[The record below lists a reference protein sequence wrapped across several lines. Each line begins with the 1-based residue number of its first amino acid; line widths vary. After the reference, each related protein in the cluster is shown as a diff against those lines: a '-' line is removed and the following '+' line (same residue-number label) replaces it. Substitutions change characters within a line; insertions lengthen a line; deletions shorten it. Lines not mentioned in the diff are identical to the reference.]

1 MKKILFFLMIGALVM
16 GCEETIV
23 LDLDQTEPVVV
34 IEGLI
39 TNQEV
44 RQFVKVSKTRGFYD
58 EQATSPVEGASV
70 WVRDDQG
77 NEYAFEE
84 TQPGYYES
92 VEVFAGV
99 IGRTYFMEVND
110 GEKRY
115 EASEMMYSVTT
126 VDSLA
131 FRPAEDIDSTDVE
144 RNRRL
149 EVLVYLNEPQ
159 DEDNYYLAK
168 FFRNGEHLNDDGTT
182 VFYFNDDVLNGN
194 IHDFPLPEYFA
205 EGDLAR
211 AELYSISAQAFR
223 FFADLEK
230 ALNND
235 GGLFSGIPANASTNI
250 EGGAIGYFQVSAVEA
265 RELVIE

>member
-1 MKKILFFLMIGALVM
+1 MKKIMFVLFAVTLLL

-44 RQFVKVSKTRGFYD
+44 RQYVKLSKTTDFYAP
-58 EQATSPVEGASV
+58 QAAVPLEGATV
-70 WVRDDQG
+70 WITD
-77 NEYAFEE
+77 NEGHEYPFQESR
-84 TQPGYYES
+84 PGFYES

-99 IGRTYFMEVND
+99 IGRTYYMQVDD
-110 GEKRY
+110 GGKRFQ
-115 EASEMMYSVTT
+115 ASEKMYSVTT

-131 FRPAEDIDSTDVE
+131 FRPAEDLDSTDVE
-144 RNRRL
+144 ESRNL

-168 FFRNGEHLNDDGTT
+168 FYRNGEHLNDDGTT
-182 VFYFNDDVLNGN
+182 VFYFNDDVLNGR
-194 IHDFPLPEYFA
+194 IQDFPLPDYFA
-205 EGDLAR
+205 VGDSAR
-211 AELYSISAQAFR
+211 AELYSISAEAFR

-230 ALNND
+230 ILNND

-250 EGGAIGYFQVSAVEA
+250 EGGAIGYFQVSAMEY
-265 RELVIE
+265 REMVIE